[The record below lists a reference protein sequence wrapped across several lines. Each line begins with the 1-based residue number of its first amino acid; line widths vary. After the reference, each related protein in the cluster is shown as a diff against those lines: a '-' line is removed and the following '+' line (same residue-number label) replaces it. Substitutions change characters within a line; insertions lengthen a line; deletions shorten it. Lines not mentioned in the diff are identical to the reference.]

1 MDRFSDDREDFEPSN
16 SGFDPDEAI
25 SRYLARRARRKS
37 GEAQAEE
44 NSGVESDPR
53 DEGEEQSEPEFEKPP
68 EHHPQ
73 QALHPPFLTHRP
85 TFGRKGL

>member
-25 SRYLARRARRKS
+25 SRYLAQRKS
-37 GEAQAEE
+37 REAQAEE
-44 NSGVESDPR
+44 EPDAELDPH
-53 DEGEEQSEPEFEKPP
+53 DEGEEPLELDEPL
-68 EHHPQ
+68 EHHPHQ
-73 QALHPPFLTHRP
+73 PLHPSFPTHRP

>member
-1 MDRFSDDREDFEPSN
+1 MDRFSDDRDNIEPSN

-25 SRYLARRARRKS
+25 SRYLKQKAQRKS

-44 NSGVESDPR
+44 EPDAELDPQG
-53 DEGEEQSEPEFEKPP
+53 DGEEPFELEERLEP
-68 EHHPQ
+68 HPHQ
-73 QALHPPFLTHRP
+73 PLHPPFPTHRP